1 MSVEATAYL
10 ISRASAHGI
19 TLDDLLAMT
28 PSCIVDDMQK
38 CVVFWEQRDI
48 SHILSQSLH
57 PHLASDPSNM
67 IPEHESPNSSR
78 GSDPMTNEDQTTA
91 DLDNE
96 VLAQLIDMGMGDVY
110 VYADLPPIDVILA

>member
-10 ISRASAHGI
+10 ISRASLHGI

-28 PSCIVDDMQK
+28 PTCIADDMQK

-48 SHILSQSLH
+48 SHDLPQSTH
-57 PHLASDPSNM
+57 PMFADDPSNM
-67 IPEHESPNSSR
+67 MPEHPGTNRSR
-78 GSDPMTNEDQTTA
+78 GAVEMTDGEEAAA

-110 VYADLPPIDVILA
+110 VYADIPPIDVILA